1 MEAPSVLL
9 VSCCPSFVEERLVRG
24 ERASSWA
31 GLRVYPP
38 PNPGGGTVTWLAQCF
53 TEPTTWVQ
61 LPLLSVRNLYVLSM
75 TAWFSIGCSGF
86 LPQSKD
92 VQVDIIGADDIP
104 EYTGPRNVVRCY
116 PWTIDNKYYTATVQ
130 LCVVS
135 DKFKVTKEIA
145 DLVEAFVIY
154 FDSTTSSGLDEV
166 STWLPLTQEWSPE
179 VLILVCDRVS
189 DNGVSRQAAQQ
200 WCIQHGFELVELNP
214 EELPDEEDDFPESTG
229 VTRIIQALN
238 ANVWSNVE
246 MKTDRPQDFG
256 ILSSLTGVLENSG
269 TEAETQEYHRLT
281 EPDDESLTE
290 DTNRTSPPTDSVIDP
305 TLHLDIQELA
315 TLTTGEV
322 DCENFERLFEKLKQM
337 KDKAAA
343 LPHEQRKL
351 HAEKVAKAFWMAIG
365 GDREEIE
372 ELSDEE
378 NN

>member
-9 VSCCPSFVEERLVRG
+9 VSCCPSFVGERLVR
-24 ERASSWA
+24 
-31 GLRVYPP
+31 
-38 PNPGGGTVTWLAQCF
+38 
-53 TEPTTWVQ
+53 
-61 LPLLSVRNLYVLSM
+61 
-75 TAWFSIGCSGF
+75 
-86 LPQSKD
+86 
-92 VQVDIIGADDIP
+92 DIIGADDIP

-290 DTNRTSPPTDSVIDP
+290 DTNRTSPQTDSVIADP

>member
-9 VSCCPSFVEERLVRG
+9 VSCCPAFEEERLVRG
-24 ERASSWA
+24 LGSSPILHHCA
-31 GLRVYPP
+31 GVTSNWGEKT
-38 PNPGGGTVTWLAQCF
+38 NPFKADPRENQ
-53 TEPTTWVQ
+53 
-61 LPLLSVRNLYVLSM
+61 R
-75 TAWFSIGCSGF
+75 
-86 LPQSKD
+86 
-92 VQVDIIGADDIP
+92 DIIGADDIP
-104 EYTGPRNVVRCY
+104 EYTGPRDVVRFY
-116 PWTIDNKYYTATVQ
+116 PWTIDNKYYTASVQ
-130 LCVVS
+130 LCVVP
-135 DKFKVTKEIA
+135 DKFKLTKEIA
-145 DLVEAFVIY
+145 DSVEAFVIY
-154 FDSTTSSGLDEV
+154 FDSTTNSGLDEV

-189 DNGVSRQAAQQ
+189 DNGVSRQVAQQ
-200 WCIQHGFELVELNP
+200 WCIKYGFELVELNP

-256 ILSSLTGVLENSG
+256 ILSSLTGVLENCG
-269 TEAETQEYHRLT
+269 TEAETQEK
-281 EPDDESLTE
+281 PDDESHTQ
-290 DTNRTSPPTDSVIDP
+290 DTNRVADLQTDGVIADP
-305 TLHLDIQELA
+305 MLHLDIQELA

-337 KDKAAA
+337 KDKAAT

>member
-9 VSCCPSFVEERLVRG
+9 VSCCPSFVGERLVR
-24 ERASSWA
+24 
-31 GLRVYPP
+31 
-38 PNPGGGTVTWLAQCF
+38 
-53 TEPTTWVQ
+53 
-61 LPLLSVRNLYVLSM
+61 
-75 TAWFSIGCSGF
+75 
-86 LPQSKD
+86 
-92 VQVDIIGADDIP
+92 DIIGADDIP

-214 EELPDEEDDFPESTG
+214 EELPDEEDEITSTADHATIGEKVWSFLWEDVKDDFPESTG

-290 DTNRTSPPTDSVIDP
+290 DTNRTSPQTDSVIDP

>member
-1 MEAPSVLL
+1 MVLAAKHTKTAFGAVAKPEPGLTRRCQGEKAKMEAPSVLL
-9 VSCCPSFVEERLVRG
+9 VSCCPAFVEETLVR
-24 ERASSWA
+24 
-31 GLRVYPP
+31 
-38 PNPGGGTVTWLAQCF
+38 
-53 TEPTTWVQ
+53 
-61 LPLLSVRNLYVLSM
+61 
-75 TAWFSIGCSGF
+75 
-86 LPQSKD
+86 
-92 VQVDIIGADDIP
+92 DIIGTDDIP
-104 EYTGPRNVVRCY
+104 EYTGPRNVVRFY
-116 PWTIDNKYYTATVQ
+116 PWTIDNKYYTASVQ
-130 LCVVS
+130 LCVVP
-135 DKFKVTKEIA
+135 DKFELTKEIA
-145 DLVEAFVIY
+145 DSVEAFVIY
-154 FDSTTSSGLDEV
+154 FDSTTNTGLDEV

-189 DNGVSRQAAQQ
+189 DNGVSRQVAQQ
-200 WCIQHGFELVELNP
+200 WCIKYGFELVELDP
-214 EELPDEEDDFPESTG
+214 EDLPDEEDDFPESTG

-256 ILSSLTGVLENSG
+256 LLSSLTGVLENCG
-269 TEAETQEYHRLT
+269 TEAETQEYHSLA
-281 EPDDESLTE
+281 EPDVEPLAE
-290 DTNRTSPPTDSVIDP
+290 NTNRVAPLQTDSVIDP
-305 TLHLDIQELA
+305 MLHLDIQELA

-337 KDKAAA
+337 KDKAAT

>member
-9 VSCCPSFVEERLVRG
+9 VSCCPSFVEESLVR
-24 ERASSWA
+24 
-31 GLRVYPP
+31 
-38 PNPGGGTVTWLAQCF
+38 
-53 TEPTTWVQ
+53 
-61 LPLLSVRNLYVLSM
+61 
-75 TAWFSIGCSGF
+75 
-86 LPQSKD
+86 
-92 VQVDIIGADDIP
+92 DIIGTDDIP

-189 DNGVSRQAAQQ
+189 DNAASEESAGFLGSTSPGFIGVSRQAAQQ

-281 EPDDESLTE
+281 EPDDESLAE
-290 DTNRTSPPTDSVIDP
+290 DTSRTSPQMDSVIDP

-372 ELSDEE
+372 EPSDEE

>member
-9 VSCCPSFVEERLVRG
+9 VSCCPSFVEESLVR
-24 ERASSWA
+24 
-31 GLRVYPP
+31 
-38 PNPGGGTVTWLAQCF
+38 
-53 TEPTTWVQ
+53 
-61 LPLLSVRNLYVLSM
+61 
-75 TAWFSIGCSGF
+75 
-86 LPQSKD
+86 
-92 VQVDIIGADDIP
+92 DIIGADDIP

-290 DTNRTSPPTDSVIDP
+290 DTSRTSPQTDSVIADP

>member
-9 VSCCPSFVEERLVRG
+9 VSCCPSFVEERLVR
-24 ERASSWA
+24 
-31 GLRVYPP
+31 
-38 PNPGGGTVTWLAQCF
+38 
-53 TEPTTWVQ
+53 
-61 LPLLSVRNLYVLSM
+61 
-75 TAWFSIGCSGF
+75 
-86 LPQSKD
+86 
-92 VQVDIIGADDIP
+92 DIIGADDIP

-290 DTNRTSPPTDSVIDP
+290 DTNRTSPPTDSVIADP